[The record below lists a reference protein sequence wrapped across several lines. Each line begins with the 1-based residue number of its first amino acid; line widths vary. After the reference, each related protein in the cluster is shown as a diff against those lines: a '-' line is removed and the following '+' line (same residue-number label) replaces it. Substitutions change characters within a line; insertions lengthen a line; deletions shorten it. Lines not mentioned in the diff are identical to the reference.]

1 MGARMAL
8 RAAIVLTPRLP
19 WPLDDGGRIA
29 SWQTIWAAAQ
39 ECDVTLLTFVP
50 AGTETAPLPSA
61 LVDLGITVG
70 RVAHHPLPLPL
81 AAAAGLFGRR
91 PYTLARYWSA
101 AFAGM
106 LRERV
111 AVLTPPYVLANHL
124 HMASYVEAIGDT
136 PMILRQHN
144 VEHLWMERYARE
156 RGVTPAGLY
165 ARSQAARLKRAE
177 ASLCRAA
184 ALTLAIQESEAAIL
198 RTLAPDARVAT
209 LPVGIDL
216 SRYPPRRPSEPP
228 VLLLAASFSWPPNV
242 EGALRFLA
250 EGWPRVQAGAPE
262 ARLRLAG
269 KSPPA
274 SLIRAAVRAGAEVAA
289 DVPSM
294 PEEFACATLLLVPL
308 WLGAGARVKIVEALA
323 ARLPVVATPFACDG
337 LGLTPGVHYLEGET
351 AAQLADQA
359 LALLRDPARG
369 DAPARAG
376 RAVAEE
382 RWSRP
387 AVARLQ
393 NELVAQVSR

>member
-1 MGARMAL
+1 
-8 RAAIVLTPRLP
+8 
-19 WPLDDGGRIA
+19 
-29 SWQTIWAAAQ
+29 
-39 ECDVTLLTFVP
+39 
-50 AGTETAPLPSA
+50 
-61 LVDLGITVG
+61 
-70 RVAHHPLPLPL
+70 
-81 AAAAGLFGRR
+81 
-91 PYTLARYWSA
+91 
-101 AFAGM
+101 M

-111 AVLTPPYVLANHL
+111 AVLTPSYVLANHL

-156 RGVTPAGLY
+156 RGFTPSGLY
-165 ARSQAARLKRAE
+165 ARSQAVRLKRAE
-177 ASLCRAA
+177 AFLCRAA
-184 ALTLAIQESEAAIL
+184 ALTLAIQEGEAVIL
-198 RTLAPDARVAT
+198 RALAPEARVAT
-209 LPVGIDL
+209 LPIGIDL

-274 SLIRAAVRAGAEVAA
+274 SVVRAANKAGAEVAA

-294 PEEFACATLLLVPL
+294 PEEFARATLLLVPL

-351 AAQLADQA
+351 AAELADRA

-382 RWSRP
+382 RWSLP

-393 NELVAQVSR
+393 NELVAQVAR